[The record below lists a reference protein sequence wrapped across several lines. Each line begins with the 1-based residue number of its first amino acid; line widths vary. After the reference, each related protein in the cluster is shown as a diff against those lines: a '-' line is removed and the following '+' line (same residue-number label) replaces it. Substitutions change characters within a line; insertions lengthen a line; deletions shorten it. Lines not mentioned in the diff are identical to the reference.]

1 MARFEVARGELCDH
15 RSGEG
20 VSERRREPDV
30 VDAAADKGLGI
41 GLNSLAFALNK
52 RGEEMGEA
60 GREAV
65 N

>member
-1 MARFEVARGELCDH
+1 MARLEVARGELWDH
-15 RSGEG
+15 KSGEG
-20 VSERRREPDV
+20 VSERRREVGV
-30 VDAAADKGLGI
+30 VDAAADKGLGM
-41 GLNSLAFALNK
+41 GLNSLALALNR

>member
-1 MARFEVARGELCDH
+1 
-15 RSGEG
+15 
-20 VSERRREPDV
+20 

-41 GLNSLAFALNK
+41 GLNSFAFAFNR